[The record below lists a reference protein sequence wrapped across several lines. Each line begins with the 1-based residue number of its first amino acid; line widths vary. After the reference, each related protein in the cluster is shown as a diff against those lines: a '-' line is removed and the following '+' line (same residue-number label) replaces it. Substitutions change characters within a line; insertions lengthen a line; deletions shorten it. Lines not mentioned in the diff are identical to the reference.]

1 MGRPNMLHTKFD
13 KVVHIDANGRRH
25 YFVPCGKKL
34 FLCVGKANT
43 CINKARKGGLCSGC
57 GAVSPKCKHPGCPN
71 NRQRGGLCVDHG
83 AKLPLCTGFNDD
95 GSPCPNKAKKGGLC
109 DRHGDGC
116 GMCQCGKQRRSCPK
130 CNPLGHLRGLI
141 KERDRWCSPK
151 LNDDKRKSNPPDCLG
166 CTGEEYDAY
175 LESHFE
181 DGMTWDN
188 YGRGKGKWSIDHIL
202 AYFSE
207 PNPAK
212 TKEEVLRRSHY
223 TNTKPMWWTDNLSKG
238 IKST

>member
-1 MGRPNMLHTKFD
+1 MR
-13 KVVHIDANGRRH
+13 
-25 YFVPCGKKL
+25 
-34 FLCVGKANT
+34 
-43 CINKARKGGLCSGC
+43 
-57 GAVSPKCKHPGCPN
+57 
-71 NRQRGGLCVDHG
+71 
-83 AKLPLCTGFNDD
+83 
-95 GSPCPNKAKKGGLC
+95 
-109 DRHGDGC
+109 
-116 GMCQCGKQRRSCPK
+116 
-130 CNPLGHLRGLI
+130 
-141 KERDRWCSPK
+141 CSPRLTSYK
-151 LNDDKRKSNPPDCLG
+151 TPSKAPECLG

-175 LESHFE
+175 LEEHFE

-188 YGRGKGKWSIDHIL
+188 YGYGEGKWTIDHIL